1 MIWDKIWV
9 EDKNFLVIV
18 EPAETCDSLTDAVEV
33 LKTAFI
39 SIHLPNQG
47 SISLTVLC
55 LISILCAWHWNFTPQ
70 KSFLKVRRIVQ
81 KLGKGC
87 KPVYEIDPRAY
98 FYQKKS
104 EFWEIFI
111 QKSENFEPLNFIR
124 KSEKFLNNIF

>member
-98 FYQKKS
+98 FYQKNLSSDKFS
-104 EFWEIFI
+104 YKNLKILNPSI
-111 QKSENFEPLNFIR
+111 LSENLRNF
-124 KSEKFLNNIF
+124 